1 MTRKK
6 FELKSGNSPS
16 FKMMGLSPS
25 KDKKLREE
33 STKKDSPADMNWGK
47 IGKAA
52 LGPVGLFL

>member
-16 FKMMGLSPS
+16 FKMVGLSPS

-33 STKKDSPADMNWGK
+33 STKKDSSAKFLGK
-47 IGKAA
+47 LGKAA
-52 LGPVGLFL
+52 LGPIGLF